1 MITSFKI
8 SSLMGEPSIKLENGI
23 TLDRMHGTVLVGK
36 VENGQLLWIENFENL
51 PEKGKELLFK
61 MLKARKVIMS
71 FDVQFNIVTKGIV
84 VDDKVK
90 PVKPEKAPKHYEC

>member
-8 SSLMGEPSIKLENGI
+8 SSLMGDQSIKLENGI
-23 TLDRMHGTVLVGK
+23 TLDRMYGTVLVGK
-36 VENGQLLWIENFENL
+36 VENGQLLWIENFDNL

-61 MLKARKVIMS
+61 MLKARKVIMN

-84 VDDKVK
+84 IDKL
-90 PVKPEKAPKHYEC
+90 EKAPRHYES

>member
-8 SSLMGEPSIKLENGI
+8 GSLMGEPSIKLENGI

-36 VENGQLLWIENFENL
+36 VENGQLLWIENFDNL
-51 PEKGKELLFK
+51 PERGKDLLFK

-71 FDVQFNIVTKGIV
+71 FDVQFNVITKGIV
-84 VDDKVK
+84 ID
-90 PVKPEKAPKHYEC
+90 KPEKAPKHYES

>member
-8 SSLMGEPSIKLENGI
+8 GSLMGEPSIKLENGI

-71 FDVQFNIVTKGIV
+71 FDVQFNIVTKGIAI
-84 VDDKVK
+84 D
-90 PVKPEKAPKHYEC
+90 KPEKAPKHYEQ

>member
-36 VENGQLLWIENFENL
+36 VENGQLLWIENFDNL
-51 PEKGKELLFK
+51 PEKGKDLLFK

-71 FDVQFNIVTKGIV
+71 FDVQFNVVTKGIAI
-84 VDDKVK
+84 D
-90 PVKPEKAPKHYEC
+90 KPEKAPKHYEQ

>member
-8 SSLMGEPSIKLENGI
+8 SALMGEPSIKLENGI
-23 TLDRMHGTVLVGK
+23 TLDRMYGTVLVGK
-36 VENGQLLWIENFENL
+36 VKDGELQWIENFENL

-71 FDVQFNIVTKGIV
+71 FDTEFNVITKGIV
-84 VDDKVK
+84 IDNSKTVK
-90 PVKPEKAPKHYEC
+90 K

>member
-36 VENGQLLWIENFENL
+36 VENGQLLWIENFDNL
-51 PEKGKELLFK
+51 PERGKDLLFK

-71 FDVQFNIVTKGIV
+71 FDVQFNVVTKGIAI
-84 VDDKVK
+84 D
-90 PVKPEKAPKHYEC
+90 KPEKAPKHYE

>member
-8 SSLMGEPSIKLENGI
+8 SALMGEPSIKLENGI

-36 VENGQLLWIENFENL
+36 VKNGELQWIENFENL
-51 PEKGKELLFK
+51 PVKGKELLFK

-71 FDVQFNIVTKGIV
+71 FDTEFNVITKGIV
-84 VDDKVK
+84 ID
-90 PVKPEKAPKHYEC
+90 KPEKAPKHYES

>member
-8 SSLMGEPSIKLENGI
+8 SSLMGDQSIKLENGI
-23 TLDRMHGTVLVGK
+23 TLDRMYGTVLVGK
-36 VENGQLLWIENFENL
+36 VANGQLLWIENFDNL

-61 MLKARKVIMS
+61 MLKARKVIMN

-84 VDDKVK
+84 IDKL
-90 PVKPEKAPKHYEC
+90 EKAPRHYE

>member
-1 MITSFKI
+1 
-8 SSLMGEPSIKLENGI
+8 MGDQSIKLENGI

-36 VENGQLLWIENFENL
+36 VENGQLLWIENFDNL

-61 MLKARKVIMS
+61 MLKARKVIMN

-84 VDDKVK
+84 ID
-90 PVKPEKAPKHYEC
+90 KPEKAPRHYES

>member
-8 SSLMGEPSIKLENGI
+8 SSLMGDQSIKLENGI

-36 VENGQLLWIENFENL
+36 VENVQLLWIENFDNL

-61 MLKARKVIMS
+61 MLKARKVIMN
-71 FDVQFNIVTKGIV
+71 FDVQFNVVTKGVAIN
-84 VDDKVK
+84 KL
-90 PVKPEKAPKHYEC
+90 EKTPRHYE

>member
-36 VENGQLLWIENFENL
+36 VENGQLLWIENFDNL
-51 PEKGKELLFK
+51 PERGKDLLFK

-71 FDVQFNIVTKGIV
+71 FDVQFNVVTKGIV
-84 VDDKVK
+84 ID
-90 PVKPEKAPKHYEC
+90 KPEKAPKHYES

>member
-8 SSLMGEPSIKLENGI
+8 SSLMGEQSIKLENGI

-36 VENGQLLWIENFENL
+36 VENGQLLWIENFDNL
-51 PEKGKELLFK
+51 PEKGKDLLLK

-71 FDVQFNIVTKGIV
+71 FDVQFNVVTKGIV
-84 VDDKVK
+84 ID
-90 PVKPEKAPKHYEC
+90 KPEKAPKHYES